1 MKLVPSNSYQIYHFD
16 FHTNNYTE
24 ASIKVPSNLNCKLKL
39 IKPCQFPQLKQ
50 TCSDTGFFL
59 PKIKQ
64 TKKMKAK

>member
-39 IKPCQFPQLKQ
+39 IKPCQFPQKNKLVAIQVFFCLK
-50 TCSDTGFFL
+50 
-59 PKIKQ
+59 
-64 TKKMKAK
+64 